1 MLHVDGHVLPDRESE
16 IAGDGECRPFYVFDD
31 ERQDWIA
38 GPFRWRW
45 LARLWILRHGSA
57 SQSTA

>member
-1 MLHVDGHVLPDRESE
+1 MLHIDGTTLF
-16 IAGDGECRPFYVFDD
+16 GELSGSAKAPPFYVFDD

-45 LARLWILRHGSA
+45 CALLWRWRRG
-57 SQSTA
+57 